1 VTLKDT
7 PTLPSRTAQE
17 HLCSPD
23 GGCAKLFHSVT
34 KLDSCAYRARARN
47 ALLYRPSSGLMGGPN
62 YRGLAVARK
71 AGAAVRESRFLRG
84 LCTGATWAFKHM
96 SYIHSAKKVFA
107 ARGVR

>member
-1 VTLKDT
+1 MNLKAT

-34 KLDSCAYRARARN
+34 KLDSCAYRARARH

-62 YRGLAVARK
+62 YRALAVPRK
-71 AGAAVRESRFLRG
+71 AGYGSLLTSGVHPAFNTFIHTASG
-84 LCTGATWAFKHM
+84 L
-96 SYIHSAKKVFA
+96 Y
-107 ARGVR
+107 

>member
-1 VTLKDT
+1 MNLKAT

-34 KLDSCAYRARARN
+34 KLDSCAYRARARH

-71 AGAAVRESRFLRG
+71 ADRAVGPQLAETNG
-84 LCTGATWAFKHM
+84 GATWAFKLTDVEV
-96 SYIHSAKKVFA
+96 SAGD
-107 ARGVR
+107 R